1 MPASCERCAA
11 LSSRPARS
19 AQRAATARK
28 GMEDQLDNPYA
39 HRGARLRGVQPDAIR
54 IVASLSVAMGVAWAV
69 ASRGRRPHPLRAR
82 EGHARG
88 KSVPQPPQSIAGAG
102 ANRRGG
108 SIPFFLP
115 LCYAAL
121 HDHLDEGLSEVLLEL
136 SHQRLH
142 LAAHI
147 ILGAKGA
154 PSQTFEP
161 AVQQVVWVQL
171 TLWSCTSSAASSKP
185 GTRCASTVA
194 EPSSWVLT

>member
-1 MPASCERCAA
+1 MKVNISVRTAHATSPWVNLPTFAHRDVKSVLGAKVLACSVQPMPASCERCAA

-88 KSVPQPPQSIAGAG
+88 KSVPQPPQSQLALGRIAGGEASLFFSRFVMRLCTITLTR
-102 ANRRGG
+102 ASVRSFSSFPISA
-108 SIPFFLP
+108 SISL
-115 LCYAAL
+115 
-121 HDHLDEGLSEVLLEL
+121 
-136 SHQRLH
+136 R
-142 LAAHI
+142 
-147 ILGAKGA
+147 
-154 PSQTFEP
+154 
-161 AVQQVVWVQL
+161 
-171 TLWSCTSSAASSKP
+171 TLF
-185 GTRCASTVA
+185 
-194 EPSSWVLT
+194 